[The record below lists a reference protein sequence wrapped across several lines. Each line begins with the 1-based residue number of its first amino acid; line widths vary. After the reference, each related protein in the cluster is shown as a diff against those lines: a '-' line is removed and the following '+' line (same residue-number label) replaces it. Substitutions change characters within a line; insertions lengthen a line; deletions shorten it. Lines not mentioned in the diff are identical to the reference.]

1 MTFADRLKEVRKDA
15 GLTQTELAK
24 ELGVST
30 GSVAMWETEKR
41 NPDYEMLNKISEFFN
56 KKIDYVLGFSEDSS
70 PRNPKGGSK
79 SFVINIEVEES
90 QANVLKQYLRLDSYG
105 KMSVEELI
113 KREAVRCKEQGTE
126 VTGRSKKK

>member
-15 GLTQTELAK
+15 GLTQAELAK

-41 NPDYEMLNKISEFFN
+41 NPDYEMLNKISELFN

-70 PRNPKGGSK
+70 PRNPKDGSAG
-79 SFVINIEVEES
+79 SVINIEVEES
-90 QANVLKQYLRLDSYG
+90 QANIFRQYMRLDAYG

-113 KREAVRCKEQGTE
+113 KREAFRCKEQGTE
-126 VTGRSKKK
+126 STGKRKK

>member
-1 MTFADRLKEVRKDA
+1 MTFADRLKEVRKEA
-15 GLTQTELAK
+15 GLTQTELAN

-30 GSVAMWETEKR
+30 GSVAMWETGKR

>member
-1 MTFADRLKEVRKDA
+1 MTFADRLKEVRKEA
-15 GLTQTELAK
+15 GLTQTELAN
-24 ELGVST
+24 ELGIST
-30 GSVAMWETEKR
+30 GSVAMWETGKR

-79 SFVINIEVEES
+79 SSVINIEVEES

>member
-1 MTFADRLKEVRKDA
+1 MTFADRLKEVRKEA